1 MCKGILFRW
10 LMYLQEFE
18 FEVEYIKGQDNGMA
32 DALSRI
38 QWPLKEEF
46 LPTNEEL
53 EVPGDINVTHDN
65 TDEYPTLEKEYLLE
79 NRFRFHQLTDL
90 SMCMCMCADSL

>member
-1 MCKGILFRW
+1 MCKGILFHW

-18 FEVEYIKGQDNGMA
+18 FKVEYIKGQYNGMA

-46 LPTNEEL
+46 LPTNEEVKL
-53 EVPGDINVTHDN
+53 MSHMITH
-65 TDEYPTLEKEYLLE
+65 TGKYPTLEKEYLLE
-79 NRFRFHQLTDL
+79 NRFR
-90 SMCMCMCADSL
+90 